1 MLLLSRLYRAGI
13 LVILFSVSTA
23 SGADDFQTVLI
34 GFSGSLSGISEAF
47 GKSMANAAEL
57 AIAEANRNPHKID
70 GKRIQFRLMRMDDR
84 GDPVRAQHVAN
95 VLVQA
100 GVIGVIG
107 GANSA
112 TSIASAGIYA
122 SAGIPQ
128 ISPAATTR
136 KFSELG
142 YRTTF
147 RTVGVDDEA
156 VSYLADFVIRDLH
169 AGRIAVIDNGT
180 QFGIGITTRF
190 VDVMKENG
198 ATLAVRETI
207 DPTMSDFDPLL
218 RRIKEQD
225 VDAIFFGG
233 YSAQTSVIAQSMK
246 RMEIRARLITS
257 MIGIV
262 GASYFIA
269 TGPAANGTIS
279 QEGGV
284 PFDKMSGW
292 KKFEMQYTQ
301 RFDFNVYGMTPFS
314 YDAAQ
319 VLIAAIREA
328 NSLDTKRIVDTLHR
342 ITHRGLTGTIAFDAS
357 GNLRNPSFT
366 IYEAQNQRWIP
377 LKSNGGR

>member
-1 MLLLSRLYRAGI
+1 MIFLSRFYRAGI
-13 LVILFSVSTA
+13 LGVLFSVSTA
-23 SGADDFQTVLI
+23 SCADDFQTVLI

-57 AIAEANRNPHKID
+57 AIAEANRNPNKIG
-70 GKRIQFRLMRMDDR
+70 GKRLLFRLVRMDDR
-84 GDPVRAQHVAN
+84 GDPVRAQYVAN
-95 VLVQA
+95 ILVRT

-122 SAGIPQ
+122 AAGIPQ

-136 KFSELG
+136 KFTELG
-142 YRTTF
+142 HRTTF

-156 VSYLADFVIRDLH
+156 APYLADFVVKDLH
-169 AGRIAVIDNGT
+169 AGRIAIIDNGT
-180 QFGIGITTRF
+180 QFSIGITTRF
-190 VDVMKENG
+190 ADAAKESG
-198 ATLAVRETI
+198 ATIVIRETVN
-207 DPTMSDFDPLL
+207 PMMSDFEPLL

-233 YSAQTSVIAQSMK
+233 YSAQTSVFAQSMR

-262 GASYFIA
+262 GASFFIS
-269 TGPAANGTIS
+269 TGSAANTTIS
-279 QEGGV
+279 QEGGI

-292 KKFEMQYTQ
+292 KKFETEYTQ

-319 VLIAAIREA
+319 VLIAAIRQA
-328 NSLDTKRIVDTLHR
+328 NSLDTKKIVDTLHQ
-342 ITHRGLTGTIAFDAS
+342 IAHRGLTGTIAFDAS